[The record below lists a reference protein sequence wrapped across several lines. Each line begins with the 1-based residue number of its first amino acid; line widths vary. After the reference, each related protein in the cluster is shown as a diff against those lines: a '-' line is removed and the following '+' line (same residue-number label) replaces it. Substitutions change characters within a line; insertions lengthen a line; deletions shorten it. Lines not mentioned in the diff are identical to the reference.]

1 MKRYFTNQLNY
12 KLSNSIKYNQQKY
25 NGKISKNIIEKINV
39 SLLEKLKYQ
48 QWKNINAVI
57 KWLADINN
65 KDNPKFIQMD
75 IKDIYP
81 SITV

>member
-48 QWKNINAVI
+48 QWKNTNAVI
-57 KWLADINN
+57 KWLEDINN

-81 SITV
+81 SIIV

>member
-57 KWLADINN
+57 KWLEDINN

-75 IKDIYP
+75 IKDNYP

>member
-57 KWLADINN
+57 KWLEDINN

>member
-1 MKRYFTNQLNY
+1 MKRYCTNQLNY

-57 KWLADINN
+57 KWLEDINN

>member
-57 KWLADINN
+57 K
-65 KDNPKFIQMD
+65 
-75 IKDIYP
+75 
-81 SITV
+81 

>member
-57 KWLADINN
+57 KWLEDINN
-65 KDNPKFIQMD
+65 KDNPKFIQVD